1 MTQAPAVLCVDAG
14 NTLVKWCIHDTLQQN
29 FTSGVTGLSS
39 HPTAEFKPFDNA
51 DAILHALFSPILA
64 DGKTPIAAVL
74 LCNVLGPDFEQAM
87 LRLCEQHR
95 IALHVLKVNTNV
107 PVRSAYDN
115 PAQLG
120 KDRWAAC
127 LAVSQTSQSPVNL
140 LVSFGTAT
148 TVDAVVNLSGW
159 SHLGGFIVPGLYT
172 MLDSLHVNTAEL
184 PQVELGLPAQS
195 SKGGFWPVNTR
206 QAIGQGVGRLQA
218 ALIQSLAQQLAQQ
231 YEQTPMVWFSG
242 GFAQKMLSYCPQAR
256 LLENAV
262 FKGLLFDYQC
272 AGRVGS

>member
-1 MTQAPAVLCVDAG
+1 MTQGTSLLCVDAG
-14 NTLVKWCIHDTLQQN
+14 NTLVKWCVHDSGQKN
-29 FTSGVTGLSS
+29 FSDIAVLSNY
-39 HPTAEFKPFDNA
+39 PTAELKPFDEA
-51 DAILHALFSPILA
+51 DAVLRALFSPLLSE
-64 DGKTPIAAVL
+64 GNSPIAAVL
-74 LCNVLGPDFEQAM
+74 LCNVLGSDFEQAM

-95 IALHVLKVNTNV
+95 IPLHVLSVNSKL
-107 PVRSAYDN
+107 PMRSAYES
-115 PAQLG
+115 PFQLG

-148 TVDAVVNLSGW
+148 TVDAVVNRSGW
-159 SHLGGFIVPGLYT
+159 KHLGGFIVPGLHT

-184 PQVELGLPAQS
+184 PQVELGKPLLS
-195 SKGGFWPVNTR
+195 TESGFWPVNTQ
-206 QAIGQGVGRLQA
+206 QAIEQGVGRLQA
-218 ALIQSLAQQLAQQ
+218 ALIQSSADQLEQQ
-231 YEQTPMVWFSG
+231 YKQAPVVWFSG
-242 GFAQKMLSYCPQAR
+242 GYAPQMLSYFPQAR

>member
-1 MTQAPAVLCVDAG
+1 MNQAPELLCIDAG
-14 NTLVKWCIHDTLQQN
+14 NTLVKWCLHHGMQPN
-29 FTSGVTGLSS
+29 FSQAVALASCHTSELR
-39 HPTAEFKPFDNA
+39 PFDMA
-51 DAILHALFSPILA
+51 STQLEERLA
-64 DGKTPIAAVL
+64 PVLKNRQTQVEAVL
-74 LCNVLGPDFEQAM
+74 LCNVLGPEFEQAM

-159 SHLGGFIVPGLYT
+159 THLGGFIVPGLRT

-184 PQVELGLPAQS
+184 PQVELGKPLLS
-195 SKGGFWPVNTR
+195 TESGFWPVNTQ
-206 QAIGQGVGRLQA
+206 QAIGEGVGRMQG
-218 ALIQSLAQQLAQQ
+218 ALIQSLVDRLAKQT
-231 YEQTPMVWFSG
+231 EQPPVVWFSG
-242 GFAQKMLSYCPQAR
+242 GFAQQMMSYFPQAR
-256 LLENAV
+256 LLEHAV

-272 AGRVGS
+272 AGQVGS